1 MITRRIV
8 PVLVALVATACSS
21 DPPSQPG
28 DGGTTLPES
37 SCPTGFLG
45 DPNKDP
51 QVELISVRADGTAA
65 PLTEG
70 ADLAVILPPQGGRV
84 AFIGVRATNLDGCGV
99 QLFGALR
106 DPASKRLQ
114 IDGRTINLNATGDG
128 WGTSGSV
135 TTNLADVGQISNFS
149 NVPLCPNQWAD
160 TDVFDQTFEVE
171 VKVTDRRNKSTTV
184 TMKVVPR
191 CNEPGKEQGCRCLCK
206 HDYVLGEA
214 CGLDG
219 GIDGAL

>member
-1 MITRRIV
+1 VIFPRT
-8 PVLVALVATACSS
+8 VLVLVPLVATACSS
-21 DPPSQPG
+21 DPPSQG
-28 DGGTTLPES
+28 DGGTVLPES

-45 DPNKDP
+45 DPNEEP

-70 ADLAVILPPQGGRV
+70 ADLSVILPPQGGRV

-106 DPASKRLQ
+106 DLASKRIQ
-114 IDGRTINLNATGDG
+114 VDGRTINLNKTSDG

-135 TTNLADVGQISNFS
+135 TTDLTDVGQISNFS

-160 TDVFDQTFEVE
+160 TDVFDQPFEVE
-171 VKVTDRRNKSTTV
+171 VTVTDRRKKKKTV

-206 HDYVLGEA
+206 KGYTLGES

-219 GIDGAL
+219 GVDGAL